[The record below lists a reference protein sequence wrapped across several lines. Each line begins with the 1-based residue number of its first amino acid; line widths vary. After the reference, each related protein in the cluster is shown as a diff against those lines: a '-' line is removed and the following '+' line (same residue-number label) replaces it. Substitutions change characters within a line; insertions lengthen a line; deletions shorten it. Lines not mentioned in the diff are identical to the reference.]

1 MTTGRSQVRHVGVEV
16 RAAGGAVMLGVNDLQ
31 STGSIAQRE
40 TEVVQSAPTPTITEA
55 GAAAAWT
62 GSVAEVA

>member
-1 MTTGRSQVRHVGVEV
+1 
-16 RAAGGAVMLGVNDLQ
+16 MLGVNDLQ

-55 GAAAAWT
+55 GAAAAWA
-62 GSVAEVA
+62 GSVAVVA